1 MKYPFK
7 RILVTGGCG
16 FIGSAYIDVICSK
29 FSDIEILNIDNLSY
43 AVSKKTIE
51 ELDNFSNYSLK
62 ILIYLTTKKFIKR

>member
-16 FIGSAYIDVICSK
+16 FIGSAYIDAICSK
-29 FSDIEILNIDNLSY
+29 FSDIEILNIDNLRY

-51 ELDNFSNYSLK
+51 ELDNFSNYN
-62 ILIYLTTKKFIKR
+62 TNQP